1 MRLLFLSVVLVPF
14 LLGAEGPARATGKAV
29 TAARQTPVSDAE
41 LEKAIRG
48 RFARS
53 KISADNFQVKVES
66 GVAILEGSTDV
77 IQRKG
82 TATRLARLA
91 GARAVR
97 NNIRISE
104 AARKKAAERL
114 SGIRRAIVRTGQ

>member
-1 MRLLFLSVVLVPF
+1 MRLFILLVALVP
-14 LLGAEGPARATGKAV
+14 LLLRAEGPARATGKAV
-29 TAARQTPVSDAE
+29 TARQAPVSDAE
-41 LEKAIRG
+41 LEKTIRG

-66 GVAILEGSTDV
+66 GVAIIEGSTDV

-82 TATRLARLA
+82 AATRLARLA
-91 GARAVR
+91 GAREVR

>member
-14 LLGAEGPARATGKAV
+14 LLPAESPARATGKAV